1 MPFVQ
6 ELLILY
12 TIQVCGVHV
21 WGKVK
26 ESVEKQITAF
36 LGNYLDDYIGNG
48 CELRRDS
55 VGWVK
60 KQSPN
65 DLYNAKLH
73 GKICSLLSNPR
84 PILILLMVGW
94 S

>member
-48 CELRRDS
+48 CGLETRFGGL
-55 VGWVK
+55 GK
-60 KQSPN
+60 KTI
-65 DLYNAKLH
+65 A
-73 GKICSLLSNPR
+73 
-84 PILILLMVGW
+84 
-94 S
+94 